1 MPVAAVSLRPLFP
14 SQAPRIPIPRSPP
27 PRCRVSRL
35 TGIVLRCVGKAV
47 HIRGE
52 PSGSWSSPCFHSLGT
67 SCARKG
73 MLFNKKRAC
82 YSIRPELVT
91 LHETDKSRMKFFSTA
106 SWELSMRSRGGA
118 LTARGFRGLL
128 PVWEQCPA
136 CLRGSRSRGAFP
148 AGLYFCKEFGSFGK
162 AEGGKNPARSVCLAR
177 NYLLIL
183 RWGGWRAV
191 QRLPRALQHGEAGAL
206 CRVLHFGLQLGS
218 AENTACGGR
227 DGGNGA
233 RRRSSATA
241 PVVGGAEG
249 KGQGRSWCQGL
260 AVSCGLSTSTGE
272 RVWSSLSSMC
282 W

>member
-35 TGIVLRCVGKAV
+35 TGIILHCVGKAV
-47 HIRGE
+47 HVRGE

-128 PVWEQCPA
+128 PGWEQCPA

-148 AGLYFCKEFGSFGK
+148 AGLYFRKEFGSFGK
-162 AEGGKNPARSVCLAR
+162 GRGGGEKPSPLCLLGEEPLADSSLGRLEGCAEASSRSAAR
-177 NYLLIL
+177 
-183 RWGGWRAV
+183 GGWGP
-191 QRLPRALQHGEAGAL
+191 LPCSALW
-206 CRVLHFGLQLGS
+206 S
-218 AENTACGGR
+218 
-227 DGGNGA
+227 
-233 RRRSSATA
+233 
-241 PVVGGAEG
+241 PVR
-249 KGQGRSWCQGL
+249 QC
-260 AVSCGLSTSTGE
+260 
-272 RVWSSLSSMC
+272 
-282 W
+282 